1 MSVFKL
7 VDKKRLP
14 ILSLLLS
21 IMLIA
26 CFVVIEKQDR
36 ATLQQAVAQYQQQ
49 NLLKLEQAIYIDF
62 VERRFNIERIGS
74 EAYLAKLHRVA
85 QDKNPQYFITLL
97 LADRFFYPYLFA
109 EGRLF
114 MGVAEF
120 NEWKTQRA
128 ELINPIVNRLYALKF
143 SFNLE
148 QYGISNLISYLF
160 IESSNIWIT
169 VNILILLMCGVF
181 LECRLGREKL
191 LLLFFSSTFICG
203 VFYLLFANKASPV
216 LQGLSG
222 TVCALMGASLV
233 QTYFSYRNG
242 LRLKI
247 SLTLTIF
254 YVSMVGFYLA
264 ALWSWQEAGFR
275 RLSIYALMLGFGAG
289 LYVVLW
295 RLELLMNTAK
305 TKHIEEGHSHVEQN
319 YRAGLAIAMESIS
332 VFSFDKARAQLTLM
346 SEHYPDFPEVME
358 QRYHIEKLYPDDAF
372 YWACARDLVNYSV
385 AHNDYDRMVFIF
397 EDTQKNAPS
406 KQHAKTS
413 LEPEYYHKML
423 AVFIAHN
430 DLNKAEKAFLFLE
443 LAGNKDII
451 KDACQLL
458 IHEYKARGIRVK
470 QQQYQMLY
478 ERISL

>member
-1 MSVFKL
+1 
-7 VDKKRLP
+7 
-14 ILSLLLS
+14 
-21 IMLIA
+21 
-26 CFVVIEKQDR
+26 
-36 ATLQQAVAQYQQQ
+36 
-49 NLLKLEQAIYIDF
+49 
-62 VERRFNIERIGS
+62 
-74 EAYLAKLHRVA
+74 
-85 QDKNPQYFITLL
+85 
-97 LADRFFYPYLFA
+97 
-109 EGRLF
+109 
-114 MGVAEF
+114 
-120 NEWKTQRA
+120 
-128 ELINPIVNRLYALKF
+128 
-143 SFNLE
+143 
-148 QYGISNLISYLF
+148 
-160 IESSNIWIT
+160 
-169 VNILILLMCGVF
+169 
-181 LECRLGREKL
+181 
-191 LLLFFSSTFICG
+191 
-203 VFYLLFANKASPV
+203 
-216 LQGLSG
+216 
-222 TVCALMGASLV
+222 
-233 QTYFSYRNG
+233 
-242 LRLKI
+242 
-247 SLTLTIF
+247 
-254 YVSMVGFYLA
+254 
-264 ALWSWQEAGFR
+264 
-275 RLSIYALMLGFGAG
+275 
-289 LYVVLW
+289 
-295 RLELLMNTAK
+295 
-305 TKHIEEGHSHVEQN
+305 
-319 YRAGLAIAMESIS
+319 MESIS